1 MTRLFTTALGS
12 AAMLL
17 GLFAALLL
25 TAGVIT
31 LIGAFLP
38 NAGMAAMGILIAPWL
53 LLFGGAGLV
62 AARGTWRRQ
71 RGSQISGIVF
81 ALVLALATGA
91 AGLSALGIGR
101 GTSSTTPC
109 TGGVA
114 DKCVAAVRDT
124 EPVVVDLASGIPL
137 LVIAGLS
144 LTTIVLLLIV
154 LLGGGSPPSLPP
166 THEEG

>member
-101 GTSSTTPC
+101 GHRRQRRAPAAWQRSAWPRCGTPTRWWWTS
-109 TGGVA
+109 
-114 DKCVAAVRDT
+114 
-124 EPVVVDLASGIPL
+124 PV
-137 LVIAGLS
+137 
-144 LTTIVLLLIV
+144 
-154 LLGGGSPPSLPP
+154 GSRSW
-166 THEEG
+166 